1 MNLYPYLSP
10 YTKKDSK
17 WIKDLNV
24 RTKTIKLLEGNIGI
38 NHHDLGLGNGF
49 LTMTPKAQATK
60 EKINTLDF
68 IKTEKFGHR
77 RTLSIKQKD
86 NPEN

>member
-38 NHHDLGLGNGF
+38 NLCDPQLGNSF
-49 LTMTPKAQATK
+49 LNMTQKAQATK
-60 EKINTLDF
+60 E
-68 IKTEKFGHR
+68 
-77 RTLSIKQKD
+77 
-86 NPEN
+86 ENRYIGLHQH